1 MKMDKLTEA
10 KTCLEDT
17 LMIEQQISNDVDTD
31 INVAR
36 TLHTLGECLIE
47 MNDFNEA
54 KTCLE
59 QAMQIKQISSNDTSS
74 QRSLAVTLYTLGQC
88 LMKRRSTD

>member
-1 MKMDKLTEA
+1 MV
-10 KTCLEDT
+10 
-17 LMIEQQISNDVDTD
+17 EQQISNDVDTD

-36 TLHTLGECLIE
+36 TLHTLGQYLIE

-54 KTCLE
+54 KSCLE

-74 QRSLAVTLYTLGQC
+74 QRSLANTSYTLGQC
-88 LMKRRSTD
+88 WIK

>member
-1 MKMDKLTEA
+1 
-10 KTCLEDT
+10 
-17 LMIEQQISNDVDTD
+17 MIEQQISNDVDTD

-36 TLHTLGECLIE
+36 TLHTLGQCLIE

-74 QRSLAVTLYTLGQC
+74 QRSLAVTLL
-88 LMKRRSTD
+88 KIH